1 MIRITKAKPKNS
13 CSLYPLKYAVIQ
25 NVSLFFY
32 FFFFQ
37 NVSLMRRFHLSDGE
51 FSLASHVSYCTPK
64 KIAISW
70 IGETQMFFVIKSFGN
85 TLNFYYILA
94 TFGYSSYAKYN

>member
-13 CSLYPLKYAVIQ
+13 CSLYPLKYAVI
-25 NVSLFFY
+25 
-32 FFFFQ
+32 Q